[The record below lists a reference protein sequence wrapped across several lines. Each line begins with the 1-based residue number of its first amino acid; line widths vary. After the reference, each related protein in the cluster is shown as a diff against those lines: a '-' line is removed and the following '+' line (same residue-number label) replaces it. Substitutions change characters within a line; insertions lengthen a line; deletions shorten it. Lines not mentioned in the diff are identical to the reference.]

1 MPLPLVH
8 SIRAVVLVGT
18 AATVISAQQA
28 VVPNASKFL
37 VLLRSAQIGTE
48 EIAVT
53 QNAGGWTITSVG
65 RIGAPLE
72 LVTKML
78 QIRYDPEWKPID
90 LNLDATARNQ
100 AIALQISVNGT
111 SATTHLTSGG
121 QTTDNTHTI
130 DPAAILMPNP
140 FFAAYEAV
148 AARLRTASAGS
159 VLPVYQGAGTP
170 VTLRVGDSQE
180 DRIQTAA
187 RFIAARRTH
196 VTFASPGVPEV
207 EADVWGDENGR
218 LLRLSVPVQAIE
230 FVREDIA
237 SVSTRHVVISR
248 SNDQQ
253 VRIPANGF
261 TLAGTVSLPVG
272 ASGARLPAVVLV
284 SGSGQVDRD
293 ETVAGIPIM
302 GQLAGGLADAG
313 FLVLRYDKRGIGQS
327 GGRPEAAGLS
337 EYAEDLR
344 AAVAFLAKRKDVDE
358 KRIAAAG
365 HSEGGSVALL
375 AGAKDRRIAAIVLMA
390 APGVPGDQLILA
402 QQQRI
407 LNRSTMSEDEKQA
420 KIDLQK
426 RIHEAVL
433 TGKGWEALPADVRRQ
448 ADTPGFL
455 SLLTYDPAKVMPDVR
470 QPLLILQPTL
480 DAQVEPSNAD
490 RLEELAR
497 ARKRMAAVE
506 VAKLP
511 GINHLLVPAITG
523 EVDEYGSLAEK
534 EISSAVP
541 RTISEWLLKTLPGPA
556 TR

>member
-1 MPLPLVH
+1 LPLVH
-8 SIRAVVLVGT
+8 FIRAVVLVGIAAT
-18 AATVISAQQA
+18 AASAQGV

-53 QNAGGWTITSVG
+53 QNASGWTITSAG
-65 RIGAPLE
+65 RIGAPLD

-78 QIRYDPEWKPID
+78 QIRYDPDWKPID

-100 AIALQISVNGT
+100 PIALQISVNGT
-111 SATTHLTSGG
+111 SATSRLTSGG

-130 DPAAILMPNP
+130 DPAALLMPNP
-140 FFAAYEAV
+140 FFAAYEGV
-148 AARLRTASAGS
+148 AARLRTAPAGTL
-159 VLPVYQGAGTP
+159 LPAYQGVATP
-170 VTLRVGDSQE
+170 VTIRVGDSQE

-187 RFIAARRTH
+187 RFIVARRTH
-196 VTFASPGVPEV
+196 VTFTSPGVPEV
-207 EADVWGDENGR
+207 EADVWGDEAGR
-218 LLRLSVPVQAIE
+218 LLRLSVPVQGIE
-230 FVREDIA
+230 FVRDDVA
-237 SVSTRHVVISR
+237 SVSSRHVVISR
-248 SNDQQ
+248 GNDQQ

-261 TLAGTVSLPVG
+261 TLAGTVSLP
-272 ASGARLPAVVLV
+272 SGGSGGRLPAVILV
-284 SGSGQVDRD
+284 SGSGQLDRD

-313 FLVLRYDKRGIGQS
+313 FVVLRYDKRGIGQS
-327 GGRPEAAGLS
+327 GGRPEAAGLA

-375 AGAKDRRIAAIVLMA
+375 AGTKERRIAAIVLMA
-390 APGVPGDQLILA
+390 APGIPGDQVILA
-402 QQQRI
+402 QQQRL

-433 TGKGWEALPADVRRQ
+433 TGQGWEALPAEMRRQ
-448 ADTPGFL
+448 ADTPGFR

-470 QPLLILQPTL
+470 QPLLILQPSL

-497 ARKRMAAVE
+497 GRKRMAPVE

-511 GINHLLVPAITG
+511 GINHLLVPATTG

-534 EISSAVP
+534 EISSVVP
-541 RTISEWLLKTLPGPA
+541 RTISEWLLKTLPA
-556 TR
+556 AAR

>member
-1 MPLPLVH
+1 LPLVH
-8 SIRAVVLVGT
+8 FIRAVVLVIT
-18 AATVISAQQA
+18 AATVVSGQPV

-48 EIAVT
+48 EVAVT
-53 QNAGGWTITSVG
+53 QNASGWTITSAG
-65 RIGAPLE
+65 RIGAPLQ
-72 LVTKML
+72 LVTRML
-78 QIRYDPEWKPID
+78 QIRYDSNWKPID
-90 LNLDATARNQ
+90 LNLDATTGNQ

-121 QTTDNTHTI
+121 QTTDSTHTI
-130 DPAAILMPNP
+130 DAAAILMPNP

-148 AARLRTASAGS
+148 AGRLRTAPAGS
-159 VLPVYQGAGTP
+159 VLPVYQGVATP
-170 VTLRVGDSQE
+170 VLIRVGESGE
-180 DRIQTAA
+180 DRIQTVS
-187 RFIAARRTH
+187 RLIAARRTH
-196 VTFASPGVPEV
+196 VTFTSAGVPEV
-207 EADVWGDENGR
+207 EADIWGDENGR

-237 SVSTRHVVISR
+237 SVSTRQVVISR

-253 VRIPANGF
+253 VRVPANGF
-261 TLAGTVSLPVG
+261 TLAGTVSLPAAG
-272 ASGARLPAVVLV
+272 SSARLPAVVLV

-302 GQLAGGLADAG
+302 GQLAGALADAG

-358 KRIAAAG
+358 KQIAAAG

-390 APGVPGDQLILA
+390 APGIPGDQVILA
-402 QQQRI
+402 QQQRV
-407 LNRSTMSEDEKQA
+407 LNRSALSADEKQA
-420 KIDLQK
+420 KIELQK

-433 TGKGWEALPADVRRQ
+433 TGKGWEALPADMRRQ

-470 QPLLILQPTL
+470 QPLLILQPAL
-480 DAQVEPSNAD
+480 DAQVEPPNAD

-497 ARKRMAAVE
+497 ARKRMAQVE
-506 VAKLP
+506 VVKLP
-511 GINHLLVPAITG
+511 GLNHLLVPAITG
-523 EVDEYGSLAEK
+523 EVDEYGSLTEK

-541 RTISEWLLKTLPGPA
+541 RTITQWLQKTLPGPA